1 MTPKAYI
8 SATDDALLAS
18 IGQRLRTL
26 RQAAGLTQD
35 QAAARAGLARSTVSE
50 AENGENPTLHTLV
63 RLLRV
68 YGSLSA
74 LEGLVTEPGAGPS

>member
-63 RLLRV
+63 RLLR
-68 YGSLSA
+68 
-74 LEGLVTEPGAGPS
+74 